1 MTSPASR
8 STPNPGQGPS
18 AQGASRAAAGQ
29 SVFSPMAENAPEPAR
44 EPSPEIREALLRD
57 QAELQREVILWQ
69 RWVRAVAVFVGGTA
83 IVLASVPKELP
94 VWQLLAIAVGYLATV
109 FVTGWAVQRSPAV
122 APSPWLPALLVT
134 ADLITIGAF
143 FYLTNVP
150 LVQNRFLILA
160 MLTVPLA
167 AFYFGWGLGV
177 YGALLS
183 ALVYVMIAQV
193 LPPFVPGPKP
203 ISIWANVSL
212 FAVVAGVLTYTFGR
226 FRVRMN
232 QLRLF
237 CKAVEEG
244 DLTGALDLSTAKY
257 PDDLT
262 LLARSFDAMRNGL
275 AEQIGTDALTGCLNR
290 RALESRL
297 RSDWRL
303 AKRRGTHIA
312 LAAIDLD
319 HFKQIND
326 TRGHPVGDVVLQQ
339 LAGIMKST
347 ARDTDAVARFGGDEF
362 VILLPDTGWQGALTF
377 AERLRRRVDDFTF
390 GPPGS
395 PMTIT
400 ISVGVALARGTDPI
414 SPEELLKEADRS
426 LYKAKQQGRN
436 RVFA

>member
-1 MTSPASR
+1 MTLPQRQGREPA
-8 STPNPGQGPS
+8 PS
-18 AQGASRAAAGQ
+18 A
-29 SVFSPMAENAPEPAR
+29 FTPLAEGAPEVVR
-44 EPSPEIREALLRD
+44 ELPTEIREALARD
-57 QAELQREVILWQ
+57 QADLQTEVILWQ
-69 RWVRAVAVFVGGTA
+69 RWVRLIAIVAAGTA
-83 IVLASVPKELP
+83 ILLTSSVPRQTF
-94 VWQLLAIAVGYLATV
+94 VILLGIAVAYAAVVLLM
-109 FVTGWAVQRSPAV
+109 GWFVQRNRAK

-134 ADLITIGAF
+134 ADIVAMGML
-143 FYLTNVP
+143 FYTTTVP
-150 LVQNRFLILA
+150 LATNRFLILA
-160 MLTVPLA
+160 GLTAPLA
-167 AFYFGWGLGV
+167 AFYFGWGLGA
-177 YGALLS
+177 YAALL
-183 ALVYVMIAQV
+183 AAAMYLLIGQV
-193 LPPFVPGPKP
+193 LPPFIEGPRP
-203 ISIWANVSL
+203 ISVWANIALFSL
-212 FAVVAGVLTYTFGR
+212 SAAVMVYTFGR
-226 FRVRMN
+226 FRARMN
-232 QLRLF
+232 QIRLF
-237 CKAVEEG
+237 CKTVEEG
-244 DLTGALDLSTAKY
+244 DLTGALELSKTKY

-290 RALESRL
+290 RALEARL
-297 RSDWRL
+297 RADWRL

-326 TRGHPVGDVVLQQ
+326 TKGHPVGDIVLQQ

-362 VILLPDTGWQGALTF
+362 LILLPDTGWQGALTF

-390 GPPGS
+390 GPPGN

-400 ISVGVALARGTDPI
+400 ISIGVALARGTDPI